1 MAVNNT
7 RVLLLALCLAAG
19 VNASATQSWTVAA
32 ISTDSWLP
40 STMTLQLSG
49 SNLLLNNTLIWQ
61 PGGSSAWN
69 RTIRLS
75 GAWGACG
82 TVDANGSLVAD
93 PYATFVIL
101 ANETPPPSLPD
112 QNDYPLSAWVDTW
125 SRLGY
130 VQWAPDT
137 PVGYTAPLVL
147 GAGFAGNEATAYH
160 YEDDYIY
167 SDAIGTFVLQDT
179 YAYGHG
185 CYGVAQYYALSHTLS
200 ATHVP
205 EPSSM
210 LALLAGVGGLAAVR
224 RRTSSTR
231 HRH

>member
-1 MAVNNT
+1 MAQT
-7 RVLLLALCLAAG
+7 LRAVLLLATCLVVPIG
-19 VNASATQSWTVAA
+19 ASATQSWTVAA
-32 ISTDSWLP
+32 IATDAWLP
-40 STMTLQLSG
+40 STITLQLSG

-69 RTIRLS
+69 RRIRLS
-75 GAWGACG
+75 GVWGACG

-112 QNDYPLSAWVDTW
+112 WNDPLPAWVDTW
-125 SRLGY
+125 YCLGY

-137 PVGYTAPLVL
+137 PEGYTAPLVL
-147 GAGFAGNEATAYH
+147 GADFAGNGASAYH
-160 YEDDYIY
+160 YEDDWVT
-167 SDAIGTFVLQDT
+167 SDAVGTSALQDT
-179 YAYGHG
+179 YGYGHG
-185 CYGVAQYYALSHTLS
+185 CYGVVQYYALSHTFS
-200 ATHVP
+200 ATHAP

-224 RRTSSTR
+224 RRTR
-231 HRH
+231 RG